1 MHPLSST
8 QILEIWERGQGRHDN
23 ERALTLL
30 CAAYPNRAV
39 QQLATLT
46 VGQRDAHLLAL
57 RELTFGS
64 QLNCLTECP
73 KCAERLEFALNV
85 TDIQMVKPTELK
97 DIHVQDYF
105 LTVDEFELRFRLPTS
120 WDLIALARIKDA
132 TAMSTELLRRCLL
145 QVSYRGMPVDVSALP
160 TEAIAQLS
168 EKMVEADPQAEVF
181 LALDC
186 PSCGY
191 SWQALFDIV
200 SFFWTELTIRA
211 KHLLRDV
218 HILARFYG
226 WREADIL
233 AMSPVRRQFYLDSVS

>member
-1 MHPLSST
+1 MHPLSAT
-8 QILEIWERGQGRHDN
+8 QILEIWERGQGRHDI

-30 CAAYPNRAV
+30 CAAYPNQAV

-57 RELTFGS
+57 RELTFGC

-85 TDIQMVKPTELK
+85 ADIQMVKPTEVK
-97 DIHVQDYF
+97 DIHIQDYV
-105 LTVDEFELRFRLPTS
+105 LAVDEFELKFRLPTS
-120 WDLIALARIKDA
+120 WDLMALARIKDT
-132 TAMSTELLRRCLL
+132 TAMSAQLLRRCLL
-145 QVSYRGMPVDVSALP
+145 QVSYQGMPVEVNALP
-160 TEAIAQLS
+160 PEAIAQLS
-168 EKMVEADPQAEVF
+168 EKMVEADPQAEVL
-181 LALDC
+181 LALNC
-186 PSCGY
+186 PACGHN
-191 SWQALFDIV
+191 WQALFDIV
-200 SFFWTELTIRA
+200 SFFWAELTVRA

-233 AMSPVRRQFYLDSVS
+233 AMSPVRRQFYLDLVS